1 MASGVALGLRV
12 DVSSIALR
20 RDFLFSLGLVVLSEE
35 DSSVIVGDAISRRLV
50 GDRICFGDGF
60 AVEASSGLTAEAA
73 CVRAGGSLFGAMVV
87 SGAGEATLPGL
98 AVAPAVPVTSV
109 PAVAPLEAPAVV
121 RGPGL
126 TP

>member
-1 MASGVALGLRV
+1 M
-12 DVSSIALR
+12 SSIALR
-20 RDFLFSLGLVVLSEE
+20 RDFLFSLGLVVLSDE
-35 DSSVIVGDAISRRLV
+35 DSSVVVGDAISRRLV
-50 GDRICFGDGF
+50 GDGVPIVLALRIRLGDGF

-73 CVRAGGSLFGAMVV
+73 CVRAGGPLFGVMVV

>member
-1 MASGVALGLRV
+1 M

-20 RDFLFSLGLVVLSEE
+20 RDFLFSFGVVALSEGTF
-35 DSSVIVGDAISRRLV
+35 SGVPSDAISLRSLDGRALLDLALRV
-50 GDRICFGDGF
+50 AFDERFALEPTWKPAAEEACIRAEGFSFGEPVPP
-60 AVEASSGLTAEAA
+60 A
-73 CVRAGGSLFGAMVV
+73 
-87 SGAGEATLPGL
+87 AGEANSPGL

-109 PAVAPLEAPAVV
+109 PAATGV

>member
-1 MASGVALGLRV
+1 MLGRRT

-20 RDFLFSLGLVVLSEE
+20 RDFLFSFGVVALSEGTF
-35 DSSVIVGDAISRRLV
+35 SVVPGDVISLLALRVAFNERFALEPLWELALEEACIRAEGFSVGEPVPPAAGDATS
-50 GDRICFGDGF
+50 
-60 AVEASSGLTAEAA
+60 
-73 CVRAGGSLFGAMVV
+73 
-87 SGAGEATLPGL
+87 PGL

-109 PAVAPLEAPAVV
+109 PAATAV